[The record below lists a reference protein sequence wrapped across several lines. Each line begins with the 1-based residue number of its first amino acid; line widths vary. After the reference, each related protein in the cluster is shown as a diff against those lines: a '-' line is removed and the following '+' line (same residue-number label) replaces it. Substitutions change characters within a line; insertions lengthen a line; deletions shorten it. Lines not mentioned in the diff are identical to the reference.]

1 MSSARPDF
9 KEMKTLRG
17 ILRDCDSRLQ
27 DIAVFHEEQKAGV
40 LDTLHRYQLSYIQDD
55 MEEISV
61 HTLRSVIGASKVSM
75 LENAGAGT
83 IYDLYE
89 MDEQEIINIR
99 GIGKITAERVK
110 KVVNEITGQMMVK
123 VPVRFDLENMS
134 TLQKRLLRALY
145 LDKNSVEI
153 SKTADF
159 YYRYHH
165 KGVVSVL
172 TDSEKITN
180 RFRWFFSSSAEKEK
194 LRMSYAFL
202 KSMAQG
208 ELKEITARLDDL
220 LNKLTGS
227 TEKDILRDFEEHASE
242 YYALLEK
249 YADRELTGEDVGEN
263 DLESDLIREINTV
276 QLDESLLNVT
286 LRHYQNF
293 GVKYILHQK
302 KVLLGDEMGL
312 GKTIQALAVMADLS
326 AHGHTHFLVVC
337 PTGIMVNWCREI
349 ESKTKMKSILLHG
362 HVYENLQKWI
372 RNGGIAVVNYE
383 SLTKIHIPDEMKL
396 SMITADEAHY
406 VKNPGAIR
414 TQALLI
420 LKDKAEYVLYMT
432 GTPLENNIAEMHY
445 LISCLRE
452 DIADEIEGIRYF
464 AEAKV
469 FREKI
474 APVYLRRRREDV
486 LQELPELTEILEWTP
501 MKPVEWAAYAKSV
514 AAGNFME
521 MRRVSWNAAES
532 SKAERLLELCLE
544 AREEKRKVVVF
555 SFFLETIM
563 LVQAVL
569 EGMTFPSLTG
579 SLNSS
584 ERQFILDEFAKSEDK
599 HVLVAQIQAGG
610 VGLNIQSASIVI
622 LCEPQ
627 LKPSAEKQ
635 AISRVYR
642 MGQVR
647 NVLVY
652 KLLSEG
658 TIDEYL
664 VERLGNKQEIFDTFA
679 DESEAGEQSKISSEW
694 IKEIIEKEKIKVA
707 EEIGGE
713 EDDRKEREPELQ

>member
-61 HTLRSVIGASKVSM
+61 HTLHSVIGASKVSM

-123 VPVRFDLENMS
+123 VPVRFDLENLS
-134 TLQKRLLRALY
+134 SLQKRLLRALY
-145 LDKNSVEI
+145 LDKNSAEI

-180 RFRWFFSSSAEKEK
+180 RFRWFFSSSAEKEQ
-194 LRMSYAFL
+194 LRISCAFL
-202 KSMAQG
+202 KSMTQG
-208 ELKEITARLDDL
+208 EFRETVARLDDL
-220 LNKLTGS
+220 LNKLTG
-227 TEKDILRDFEEHASE
+227 EDI
-242 YYALLEK
+242 
-249 YADRELTGEDVGEN
+249 GEN

-432 GTPLENNIAEMHY
+432 GTPLENNIEEMHY